1 MVNKIA
7 LINKIQEV
15 DNCSFAQAERILD
28 TVLNTIKNE
37 VKNAG
42 KVSIGGFGI
51 FKSAK
56 VKARDARNPKTGE
69 KVKVVAHN
77 KVKFTAG
84 KALKEFVK

>member
-7 LINKIQEV
+7 LIRKIQEV

-28 TVLNTIKNE
+28 AVLDTIKAE

-51 FKSAK
+51 FKSGK
-56 VKARDARNPKTGE
+56 VKAREARNPKTGD

-77 KVKFTAG
+77 KVKFTVS
-84 KALKEFVK
+84 KAFKEFVK